1 MLFFEATVQRLFL
14 IALVAMLFVH
24 SVQAEENI
32 RAAEVSHGVCRDE
45 AKLASHI
52 MAKRQKNIPLI
63 ELMGIAAGIEADAER
78 GLLETY
84 IEQAFDT
91 PLYSSEE
98 KVKAVVEG
106 FGREI
111 YLECRS
117 ALNKRFSRQQ
127 VQPSLSK

>member
-1 MLFFEATVQRLFL
+1 M
-14 IALVAMLFVH
+14 
-24 SVQAEENI
+24 
-32 RAAEVSHGVCRDE
+32 
-45 AKLASHI
+45 

-63 ELMGIAAGIEADAER
+63 EFMGLAAGIEADAER

-98 KVKAVVEG
+98 KVKDVVEG

-127 VQPSLSK
+127 EQPSLSK

>member
-1 MLFFEATVQRLFL
+1 MHFLEVAVQRLFS
-14 IALVAMLFVH
+14 IVLVMMLFVR

-32 RAAEVSHGVCRDE
+32 RAAEVNHGVCRDE
-45 AKLASHI
+45 AKLASHV
-52 MAKRQKNIPLI
+52 MARRQRNIPLI
-63 ELMGIAAGIEADAER
+63 ELMGAAAGIETDAER

-98 KVKAVVEG
+98 KIKDVIEG

-117 ALNKRFSRQQ
+117 ALNKRFFRQQ
-127 VQPSLSK
+127 EQPSLSK